1 MADSGTGQPTVRA
14 LLRGLDVLRHLN
26 DEAGLSAAELA
37 SRCDLARI
45 TVYRLLRTLEKEGYV
60 RQGAKSRYFLGPK
73 VLSLNSAYSRH
84 NWLSA
89 IAVPAM
95 QSTSRELGWPLALAT
110 NNGPH
115 MSVQHTTMD
124 ETGFWLKLKGP
135 GSQLPLLRTAMG
147 LAYLAHAPK
156 RIAGPLIRAALALD
170 EPSLAEHSRHPEK
183 IEQCLTSARATGIAN
198 VRNAGESEHVSL
210 SAIGVPV
217 GRGPTPIAAIA
228 LVYYSASMAGTE
240 AARRFGPDLQ
250 RLAKRISDQI

>member
-1 MADSGTGQPTVRA
+1 MAESTSGQPVVRA

-26 DEAGLSAAELA
+26 DEAGLSAADLA
-37 SRCDLARI
+37 ERCDLARI
-45 TVYRLLRTLEKEGYV
+45 TVYRLLRTLEREGYV
-60 RQGAKSRYFLGPK
+60 RQGTRSRYFLGPR
-73 VLSLNSAYSRH
+73 VLTLNSAYSRH

-95 QSTSRELGWPLALAT
+95 QATSRELGWPLALST

-147 LAYLAHAPK
+147 LAYVAHTPR

-170 EPSLAEHSRHPEK
+170 EAARAEQAHQPGR
-183 IEQCLTSARATGIAN
+183 IEQQLATVRAAGIAN
-198 VRNAGESEHVSL
+198 VRNAGESDHVSL
-210 SAIGVPV
+210 SAIGVHI
-217 GRGPTPIAAIA
+217 GRGPTPIAALA
-228 LVYYSASMAGTE
+228 LVYYSASMSGAE
-240 AARRFGPDLQ
+240 AVRRFGPDLQ
-250 RLAKRISDQI
+250 RLARRVSDQI

>member
-1 MADSGTGQPTVRA
+1 MAESGTGQPMVRA

-37 SRCDLARI
+37 GRCDLARI

-60 RQGAKSRYFLGPK
+60 RQGARSRYFLGPK
-73 VLSLNSAYSRH
+73 VLSLNSAYPRH

-95 QSTSRELGWPLALAT
+95 QSTSRELGWPLAFST

-147 LAYLAHAPK
+147 LAYVAHTPK

-170 EPSLAEHSRHPEK
+170 AASSAEHARHPARIDQSLAS
-183 IEQCLTSARATGIAN
+183 TRAAGIAS

-217 GRGPTPIAAIA
+217 GRGTTPIAAIA
-228 LVYYSASMAGTE
+228 LVYYSASMSGTD
-240 AARRFGPDLQ
+240 ATRRFGPELQ
-250 RLAKRISDQI
+250 RLARRISDQI